1 MKKQRNT
8 NRYLSIIY
16 SFLLSVALGLPFNGY
31 SQNIQITII
40 NPDGV
45 NVCDQSEIVDFEVIN
60 NTGATLEAL
69 SFTLELPTGINYEPS
84 SLIDLSIYNI
94 QEQDISNLNSIV
106 LSSDDFSKDSTLR
119 FSLSIKADMNAITN
133 QQSGSVFR
141 NKLTLNYTGGS
152 KFKQSNAYNLYYP
165 VLSILSVSPT
175 SKTLISGESFTREIT
190 IVNAGNGRVSNF
202 TLTDIHTSGIE
213 LLSVNTG
220 SLNASKDTINLV
232 GTDFSSI
239 GNGDNYFDSNESIV
253 ITETISASGCE
264 ATTISSAITNLWGCS
279 SQIESSVSNAHVS
292 ISLKTPSLSVSTT
305 SDLDA
310 CFGMNTA
317 SSHSVT
323 LLNNGL
329 GRADNLVLDLYK
341 SRGSGYQQDIFSRI
355 DETTITYSI
364 DQASAISITPST
376 TYATDNSGAYACLG
390 SAPIGRVLISLPNL
404 EAGQEIQINFE
415 TYHCNINVCIDDFVK
430 GWKYDIDYTDV
441 CQVNSYSKSGTGQS
455 VNNTNMSIFPESPTD
470 INDGETK
477 QFNFTVS
484 SHNNDLPVGTGAK
497 YRMVFDLPAGLQYSS
512 LEFYNNILWNP
523 ETIDYNTTTNQLS
536 AEYLLPLPSGF
547 NMTKAALN
555 LYLTGDCNMTNA
567 QDGTINIVLNTF
579 YVTDESC
586 DFEIPFVC
594 DETVSVDLHCP
605 SGEVCEGMSFDNFTF
620 ERISFGS
627 PDNNQDG
634 LADTSG
640 SLDYDRIKTNRAMY
654 GDTIRASFTGL
665 VNSSVTNTN
674 WDYAYA
680 NQSIEKGTYLTPVS
694 ASVMVYDAS
703 SATYLNCSNLSLSTS
718 VTNDDKSYTYDISVA
733 SLAENCTDFIGFQYS
748 QGDSVWV
755 YADYR
760 VTTNIGGDVQQYKSS
775 NDYYLSNIEN
785 PTGNDRY
792 QCGYYNDNYTLIGYY
807 FKNASRNYFNVTKC
821 YKRVSQNF
829 YLSIGDCCSNYNGG
843 NLFPS
848 EYRNWG
854 YLKTATV
861 QVPANYTVSNVWL
874 RARRTK
880 KTNSSATQTVYDI
893 PVLSVVGNLYT
904 FDLEQYYENNGG
916 SIKLSDDGFSGT
928 LFMDLSPNC
937 DVPIN
942 SYQDLTWKFNF
953 AQSEY
958 LDGGETGFIEA
969 SNPDRLKFNPPE
981 LKLSSDEPIVDG
993 ISKTVSWDFKVKT
1006 NASSI
1011 DADNA
1016 WIHIKNP
1023 SGDLQI
1029 LHVINDATQDTLL
1042 VDGDLY
1048 RLGFINGSS
1057 TTDLTI
1063 VGTYSACVA
1072 DYITVYAG
1080 YECTSYPATFGDF
1093 TCNFT
1098 SYGLFVEPKPAQMQV
1113 TLTGQNIGDDCSN
1126 TVEVEVDISSVKFA
1140 AVDSIQVAI
1149 STVGNSMSFESAS
1162 AQLQYP
1168 LSSDYQSVADPVL
1181 SNNIYTY
1188 HLVDLNESIA
1198 LNGLPGVHQ
1207 LNKNHVKLKFNMT
1220 LSPDFAP
1227 GHYVAVSISG
1237 QAICGETVPTINLAF
1252 DPSIG
1257 FHLATNSGL
1266 TAELTDS
1273 WSSSWGD
1280 YNNDGYDDLFLTTY
1294 DKTKANILYQNNGD
1308 KTFTKV
1314 TTGNIVTD
1322 KANSVAATWGDYD
1335 NDGYLDLFVANNTGS
1350 KNFLYHNN
1358 GNDTFTRIM
1367 SGPIVE
1373 DGTYCHSA
1381 AWADYDNDGY
1391 LDLFVAEYFPTKTNH
1406 LFHNSGD
1413 GSFTRVENSPVVTDA
1428 GHSIG
1433 AAWGDYNN
1441 DGLVDLFVPNTN
1453 NEPNWLYE
1461 NIGNGQFVKVN
1472 EDVVSLESNSVGCS
1486 WGDYNNDGYIDLFIA
1501 NSGNSS
1507 NFLYT
1512 NNGDGSFSAVTT
1524 GNIVTDKS
1532 NSHGSTWIDIDNDGD
1547 LDLYVTNDQDQD
1559 NYLYR
1564 NEGNGTFSKVVND
1577 LTKLGGES
1585 FGTSISD
1592 YDRDGDYDLFVANHG
1607 NTSNFFFE
1615 NTKGQCSEY
1624 LCLNLI
1630 GTNSNRSAVGTKVR
1644 VKANIYGTNK
1654 WQMHELTAQS
1664 GGGSG
1669 SQNSMNL
1676 IFGLGDASLVD
1687 SLIIEWPSG
1696 YKEIYTDINTSES
1709 GCQVYTEANG
1719 SLISGKAYVDD
1730 NLNCSFDEGEML
1742 FKNVPILIAPNGKK
1756 TYTDANGEYSFYM
1769 NTGTYTLSAEAPLYY
1784 SQHCPINNGDHTVVI
1799 SEIGT
1804 THPNLD
1810 FAFKPETSVADLTA
1824 CLSTTS
1830 LRINFTNDYIVTY
1843 ENIGTDVAYNDTL
1856 IMSFETGIDIVS
1868 STLPWDYK
1876 DGQKLYWYFDAIAP
1890 QTSISF
1896 SVKDSI
1902 TSNVVLGEYATNT
1915 ILISSQSPDAD
1926 YSNNGCND
1934 VALFVGAI
1942 DPNDKLVYPETNIRP
1957 NEALTYR
1964 IRFQNVGNFPADHV
1978 AIYDTISDNLD
1989 LETLKNIQTSH
2000 KASFSILS
2008 GNVLFW
2014 EFKDINLIDS
2024 IHNEPESHGFVQFN
2038 IKPKDNLAYGQ
2049 TIENSALIVFDYYQ
2063 NTPTNN
2069 TEVRLEPNVSVTED
2083 KNSLLVYPQPVVN
2096 QMTAQYKSLNKEE
2109 VNIQICDI
2117 NGKLIRSDKQ
2127 LVEEGWNRFDYYLGS
2142 LNTGM
2147 YLINV
2152 SNSTGNVSK
2161 KILLTKGKL

>member
-1 MKKQRNT
+1 MKKHRKT
-8 NRYLSIIY
+8 IPYLSIIY
-16 SFLLSVALGLPFNGY
+16 SFLLSVSLGLPMNGY
-31 SQNIQITII
+31 SQNIQITIV
-40 NPDGV
+40 NPEGV
-45 NVCDQSEIVDFEVIN
+45 NVCDQSEIVDFEVLN
-60 NTGATLEAL
+60 KSGSSLNAL
-69 SFTLELPTGINYEPS
+69 SFTLELPTGITYEPS

-94 QEQDISNLNSIV
+94 QEQDISNLNAV
-106 LSSDDFSKDSTLR
+106 VFSSNNFHNDSTLR
-119 FSLSIKADMNAITN
+119 FSVSISAGMNAINN
-133 QQSGSVFR
+133 QQSGTVFR
-141 NKLTLNYTGGS
+141 NNLTLNYTGGNKS
-152 KFKQSNAYNLYYP
+152 KQSNAYNIYYP
-165 VLSILSVSPT
+165 VLSILSISPT

-190 IVNAGNGRVSNF
+190 IVNAGNGRVANF
-202 TLTDIHTSGIE
+202 SLSDIHVAGIE
-213 LLSVNTG
+213 LSSVDVGN
-220 SLNASKDTINLV
+220 LNASKDTINLS
-232 GTDFSSI
+232 GADFNTI

-253 ITETISASGCE
+253 ITETINASGCE

-279 SQIESSVSNAHVS
+279 SKIESSVSNAHVS
-292 ISLKTPSLSVSTT
+292 ISLKTPSISVST
-305 SDLDA
+305 SSELDA

-323 LLNNGL
+323 LVNNGL

-355 DETTITYSI
+355 DETSITYSI
-364 DQASAISITPST
+364 DQASPTSIIPST
-376 TYATDNSGAYACLG
+376 TYTTDNSGAYACLG
-390 SAPIGRVLISLPNL
+390 SAPIGRVLLNLPNL
-404 EAGQEIQINFE
+404 EAGQEIQINFK

-430 GWKYDIDYTDV
+430 GWKYDLDYTDV
-441 CQVNSYSKSGTGQS
+441 CQVNTYSKSGTGQATNS
-455 VNNTNMSIFPESPTD
+455 TNMSLFPESPTD

-477 QFNFTVS
+477 LFSFTVS
-484 SHNNDLPVGTGAK
+484 SHKNDLPVGNGAK
-497 YRMVFDLPAGLQYSS
+497 YRVVFDLPAGLLYSN
-512 LEFYNNILWNP
+512 LEFYNNILWSP
-523 ETIDYNTTTNQLS
+523 ETIDYNTSTNQLS

-547 NMTKAALN
+547 NMTKAAFN
-555 LYLTGDCNMTNA
+555 LFLTGDCDMT
-567 QDGTINIVLNTF
+567 GTQEGMVDIIMNVS
-579 YVTDESC
+579 YVTDETC
-586 DFEIPFVC
+586 NFEIPFVC

-605 SGEVCEGMSFDNFTF
+605 SGEICEGMSFDNFTF

-634 LADTSG
+634 LADASG
-640 SLDYDRIKTNRAMY
+640 SLNFDRIKTNRAMY

-665 VNSSVTNTN
+665 VNSSVANVN
-674 WDYAYA
+674 WDFAYA
-680 NQSIEKGTYLTPVS
+680 SQSIEKGTYLTPVS
-694 ASVMVYDAS
+694 ASVLVYDAS
-703 SATYLNCSNLSLSTS
+703 SATYLSCSNLSLSIS
-718 VTNDDKSYTYDISVA
+718 VTDDDKSYTYDISVV
-733 SLAENCTDFIGFQYS
+733 SLSANCSDFDGFQYS

-760 VTTNIGGDVQQYKSS
+760 VSTNIGGDVQQYKSS
-775 NDYYLSNIEN
+775 NAYYLSNIEN

-821 YKRVSQNF
+821 SKRVSQNF

-861 QVPANYTVSNVWL
+861 QVPTNYTVSNVWM

-880 KTNSSATQTVYDI
+880 KTNSSATQTVNDI
-893 PVLSVVGNLYT
+893 PVLSVVNNLYT
-904 FDLEQYYENNGG
+904 FDLGQYYENNGG

-953 AQSEY
+953 AKSEY

-969 SNPDRLKFNPPE
+969 GNPDRVKFNPPE
-981 LKLSSDEPIVDG
+981 LKLSSDNPIVDG
-993 ISKTVSWDFKVKT
+993 VSKTVSWDFKVKT

-1023 SGDLQI
+1023 SGDLAI
-1029 LHVINDATQDTLL
+1029 LHVIDDDTQDTLL
-1042 VDGDLY
+1042 MDGDIY
-1048 RLGFINGSS
+1048 RLGLINGTS

-1080 YECTSYPATFGDF
+1080 YECTSYPATFSDF
-1093 TCNFT
+1093 TCKFT

-1140 AVDSIQVAI
+1140 AVDSIQIAI
-1149 STVGNSMSFESAS
+1149 SAVGNSMSFETAS
-1162 AQLQYP
+1162 GQFQYP
-1168 LSSDYQSVADPVL
+1168 LSSDYQSVADPIL
-1181 SNNIYTY
+1181 SNAIYTY
-1188 HLVDLNESIA
+1188 HLVNLDESIA
-1198 LNGLPGVHQ
+1198 SDGLPGVHQ
-1207 LNKNHVKLKFNMT
+1207 LNKNHIKLKFNMT
-1220 LSPDFAP
+1220 LSPDFVP
-1227 GHYVAVSISG
+1227 GHYVAVSVSG
-1237 QAICGETVPTINLAF
+1237 QAVCGETVPTINLAF

-1257 FHLATNSGL
+1257 FQLATNSCL
-1266 TAELTDS
+1266 TDELTDS

-1280 YNNDGYDDLFLTTY
+1280 YNNDGYDDLFITTY
-1294 DKTKANILYQNNGD
+1294 DKNKPNILYKNNGD

-1314 TTGNIVTD
+1314 IPGTLVTD
-1322 KANSVAATWGDYD
+1322 IANSVAATWGDYD

-1358 GNDTFTRIM
+1358 GNETFSRIM

-1381 AWADYDNDGY
+1381 SWADYDNDGY

-1413 GSFTRVENSPVVTDA
+1413 GTFTRVENSPVVTDA

-1453 NEPNWLYE
+1453 KEENWLYK

-1472 EDVVSLESNSVGCS
+1472 KDVISTASNSVGCS
-1486 WGDYNNDGYIDLFIA
+1486 WGDYNNDGHIDLFIA

-1512 NNGDGSFSAVTT
+1512 NNGDGSFTAVTN
-1524 GNIVTDKS
+1524 GNVVTDKG

-1547 LDLYVTNDQDQD
+1547 LDLYVTNDQNQD

-1564 NEGNGTFSKVVND
+1564 NEGNGNFSKVQND

-1592 YDRDGDYDLFVANHG
+1592 YDKDGDYDLFVANH
-1607 NTSNFFFE
+1607 SDSENFFFE
-1615 NTKGQCSEY
+1615 NTKGQCSSY

-1630 GTNSNRSAVGTKVR
+1630 GTNSNRSAVGTKVKI
-1644 VKANIYGTNK
+1644 KANIYGIDQ
-1654 WQMHELTAQS
+1654 WQMREVNAQS
-1664 GGGSG
+1664 GGGAG
-1669 SQNSMNL
+1669 GQNSLNM

-1696 YKEIYTDINTSES
+1696 YREIQTNITTTLAD
-1709 GCQVYTEANG
+1709 CQVYTEANG

-1730 NLNCSFDEGEML
+1730 NLNCTFDEGEML
-1742 FKNVPILIAPNGKK
+1742 FKNVAIEIAPNGKR
-1756 TYTDANGEYSFYM
+1756 TYTDANGNYSFYM
-1769 NTGTYTLSAEAPLYY
+1769 NTGNYTLLAVTPLYY
-1784 SQHCPINNGDHTVVI
+1784 SQHCPLNNGTHNVVI
-1799 SEIGT
+1799 SEIGS
-1804 THPNLD
+1804 THSNLD
-1810 FAFKPETSVADLTA
+1810 FSFKPETSVADLTA

-1830 LRINFTNDYIVTY
+1830 LRINFTNDYSVTY

-1856 IMSFETGIDIVS
+1856 MMSFETGIDIVS

-1890 QTSISF
+1890 QTSNSF
-1896 SVKDSI
+1896 TVKDSV
-1902 TSNVVLGEYATNT
+1902 TSNVVLGDYATNT
-1915 ILISSQSPDAD
+1915 IQISSESPDAD
-1926 YSNNGCND
+1926 YSNNGCDD

-1942 DPNDKLVYPETNIRP
+1942 DPNDKLVFPESSVRP
-1957 NEALTYR
+1957 NEELTYR
-1964 IRFQNVGNFPADHV
+1964 IRFQNVGNFPAYHV

-1989 LETLKNIQTSH
+1989 LQTLKNIQTSH
-2000 KASFSILS
+2000 DASFSILS
-2008 GNVLFW
+2008 DNVLFW
-2014 EFKDINLIDS
+2014 EFKDINLVDS
-2024 IHNEPESHGFVQFN
+2024 LHNEPESHGFVQFN
-2038 IKPKDNLAYGQ
+2038 ILPKENLPYGIN
-2049 TIENSALIVFDYYQ
+2049 IENSALIVFDYYQ

-2069 TEVRLEPNVSVTED
+2069 TVVRLEPNISVSED
-2083 KNSLLVYPQPVVN
+2083 KNSLIVYPQPVVN
-2096 QMTAQYKSLNKEE
+2096 QMTAQYKSLDKEE
-2109 VNIQICDI
+2109 VLIQICNI
-2117 NGKLIRSDKQ
+2117 NGKLVRSEKKFVQ
-2127 LVEEGWNRFDYYLGS
+2127 KGWNRFDYYLGS
-2142 LNTGM
+2142 LSKGM
-2147 YLINV
+2147 YIISILGSRETI
-2152 SNSTGNVSK
+2152 SK
-2161 KILLTKGKL
+2161 KIILTKNK

>member
-1 MKKQRNT
+1 MKKHRKT
-8 NRYLSIIY
+8 NHYLSFIY
-16 SFLLSVALGLPFNGY
+16 CLLLSVTLGLPFNGY
-31 SQNIQITII
+31 VQNIQISII
-40 NPDGV
+40 NPAGV
-45 NVCDQSEIVDFEVIN
+45 NVCDQSEIVDFEIIN
-60 NTGATLEAL
+60 KTNSSL
-69 SFTLELPTGINYEPS
+69 SSLSLTLELPTGIYYEAS

-94 QEQDISNLNSIV
+94 QEQNISNLNTV
-106 LSSDDFSKDSTLR
+106 VFSSNDLPQDSTLR
-119 FSLSIKADMNAITN
+119 FSVSINADMSAITN

-141 NKLTLNYTGGS
+141 NKLTLNYTDGS

-175 SKTLISGESFTREIT
+175 SKTLISGESFTRDIT
-190 IVNAGNGRVSNF
+190 IVNAGNGRVANF
-202 TLTDIHTSGIE
+202 SLTDIHTAGID
-213 LLSVNTG
+213 LQSVNIG
-220 SLNASKDTINLV
+220 SLNTTKDTISI
-232 GTDFSSI
+232 GGSDFSSI
-239 GNGDNYFDSNESIV
+239 GNQDNYFDSNESI
-253 ITETISASGCE
+253 IISEIISASGCE
-264 ATTISSAITNLWGCS
+264 STTISSAITNLWGCS

-305 SDLDA
+305 SELDA

-317 SSHSVT
+317 SSHSIT
-323 LLNNGL
+323 LVNNGL

-364 DQASAISITPST
+364 DQANAISTTPST
-376 TYATDNSGAYACLG
+376 TYTTDNSGVYACLG
-390 SAPIGRVLISLPNL
+390 NSPIGRILLSLPNL
-404 EAGQEIQINFE
+404 DAGQEIQINFE
-415 TYHCNINVCIDDFVK
+415 TYHCNINICIDDFVK
-430 GWKYDIDYTDV
+430 GWKYELDYTDV
-441 CQVNSYSKSGTGQS
+441 CQVNAYFKSGTGQET
-455 VNNTNMSIFPESPTD
+455 NNTNMSIFPESPTD
-470 INDGETK
+470 INDDETK
-477 QFNFTVS
+477 PFSFTVS

-497 YRMVFDLPAGLQYSS
+497 YRVVFDLPAGLLYSS
-512 LEFYNNILWNP
+512 LEFYNNILWSP
-523 ETIDYNTTTNQLS
+523 ETIDYNTSTNQLT

-547 NMTKAALN
+547 NITKAAFN
-555 LYLTGDCNMTNA
+555 LKLTGDCDMTGA
-567 QDGTINIVLNTF
+567 QEGMLDIVMNVS
-579 YVTDESC
+579 YVTDETC
-586 DFEIPFVC
+586 NFEIPFVC

-605 SGEVCEGMSFDNFTF
+605 SGEVCEGMRFDNFSF
-620 ERISFGS
+620 ERISFGM

-640 SLDYDRIKTNRAMY
+640 DLDFNRIKTNRAMY
-654 GDTIRASFTGL
+654 GDTLRGSFTGF
-665 VNSSVTNTN
+665 VNSSAFNVN
-674 WDYAYA
+674 WDYGYA
-680 NQSIEKGTYLTPVS
+680 TQSIEKGTYLTPIS
-694 ASVMVYDAS
+694 ASVLVYDAS
-703 SATYLNCSNLSLSTS
+703 SGTYLYCTNLNLTSST
-718 VTNDDKSYTYDISVA
+718 NGQDKSFTYDISVA
-733 SLAENCTDFIGFQYS
+733 SLSTNCSDFDDFQYS

-755 YADYR
+755 DADYR
-760 VTTNIGGDVQQYKSS
+760 VSTNIGGDVQQHKSS
-775 NDYYLSNIEN
+775 NIFYLSNTEN
-785 PTGNDRY
+785 PTSNDRY

-807 FKNASRNYFNVTKC
+807 FKNASRNYINVTKC
-821 YKRVSQNF
+821 SKRVSQNF

-848 EYRNWG
+848 EYRNWANI
-854 YLKTATV
+854 KTATV
-861 QVPANYTVSNVWL
+861 EIPANYTVSNVWMKV
-874 RARRTK
+874 RRTK
-880 KTNSSATQTVYDI
+880 KNNSSSTQTINDI
-893 PVLSVVGNLYT
+893 SAISVTGNLYT
-904 FDLEQYYENNGG
+904 FDLEQYYESNGG
-916 SIKLSDDGFSGT
+916 SIQLSDDGFSGT
-928 LFMDLSPNC
+928 LYMDLSPNC

-953 AQSEY
+953 AKSDY

-969 SNPDRLKFNPPE
+969 TNPDRVKFNPPE
-981 LKLSSDEPIVDG
+981 LKLSSDEPIIDG
-993 ISKTVSWDFKVKT
+993 ISKTVTWDLKVKT
-1006 NASSI
+1006 NATSI
-1011 DADNA
+1011 DADNT

-1048 RLGFINGSS
+1048 RLGFINGNS

-1063 VGTYSACVA
+1063 VGTYGACVA

-1080 YECTSYPATFGDF
+1080 YECTSYPATFSDF

-1098 SYGLFVEPKPAQMQV
+1098 SIGLFVEPKPAQMQV
-1113 TLTGQNIGDDCSN
+1113 SLIGQNIGDDCST
-1126 TVEVEVDISSVKFA
+1126 TVQVEVDISSVKFA
-1140 AVDSIQVAI
+1140 AVDSIQVNI
-1149 STVGNSMSFESAS
+1149 SAVGNSMSFESAS

-1168 LSSDYQSVADPVL
+1168 LSSDYQSVADPVS
-1181 SNNIYTY
+1181 SNGIYTY

-1207 LNKNHVKLKFNMT
+1207 LNKNHVKLKFNMN
-1220 LSPDFAP
+1220 LNSSFVP

-1237 QAICGETVPTINLAF
+1237 QAVCGETIPTINLAF

-1266 TAELTDS
+1266 TDELTDS

-1294 DKTKANILYQNNGD
+1294 DKTKPNILYKNNGD
-1308 KTFTKV
+1308 KTFTKI
-1314 TTGNIVTD
+1314 TTGAIVTD
-1322 KANSVAATWGDYD
+1322 IANSVAATWGDYD

-1358 GNDTFTRIM
+1358 GNSTFSRIM

-1381 AWADYDNDGY
+1381 SWADYDNDGY
-1391 LDLFVAEYFPTKTNH
+1391 LDLFVAEYFPTKNNH

-1413 GSFTRVENSPVVTDA
+1413 GTFTRVENSPVVTDA

-1486 WGDYNNDGYIDLFIA
+1486 WGDYNNDGYLDLFIA

-1512 NNGDGSFSAVTT
+1512 NNGDGSFSSITT
-1524 GNIVTDKS
+1524 GNVVTDKG

-1559 NYLYR
+1559 NLLYR
-1564 NEGNGTFSKVVND
+1564 NEGDGSFSKIEND

-1592 YDRDGDYDLFVANHG
+1592 YDKDGDYDLFVANHG
-1607 NTSNFFFE
+1607 DTENFFFE
-1615 NTKGQCSEY
+1615 NTKGQCSQY

-1630 GTNSNRSAVGTKVR
+1630 GTNSNRSAIGTKVR
-1644 VKANIYGTNK
+1644 VKANIYGTDQ
-1654 WQMHELTAQS
+1654 WQLREVNAQS
-1664 GGGSG
+1664 GGGAG
-1669 SQNSMNL
+1669 GQNSLNV

-1696 YKEIYTDINTSES
+1696 YREVQTNINPSES
-1709 GCQVYTEANG
+1709 NCQVYTEANG

-1730 NLNCSFDEGEML
+1730 NLNCTFDDGEML
-1742 FKNVPILIAPNGKK
+1742 FKNVAIVIAPNGKK
-1756 TYTDANGEYSFYM
+1756 TYTDTNGNYSFYM
-1769 NTGTYTLSAEAPLYY
+1769 NTGNYTLSAEAPLYY
-1784 SQHCPINNGDHTVVI
+1784 SQHCPINNGTHNVVV
-1799 SEIGT
+1799 SEIGSA
-1804 THPNLD
+1804 HPNID

-1856 IMSFETGIDIVS
+1856 MMSFETGIDIVS

-1876 DGQKLYWYFDAIAP
+1876 DGHKLYWYFDAIAP

-1902 TSNVVLGEYATNT
+1902 TSNVVLGDYATNT
-1915 ILISSQSPDAD
+1915 ILISSESPDAD
-1926 YSNNGCND
+1926 YSNNGCDD

-1942 DPNDKLVYPETNIRP
+1942 DPNDKLVYPTTNIKP
-1957 NEALTYR
+1957 KEELTYR

-2000 KASFSILS
+2000 KANFSILS

-2024 IHNEPESHGFVQFN
+2024 VRNEPESHGFVQFK
-2038 IKPKDNLAYGQ
+2038 ILPKTNLAYGQ

-2069 TEVRLEPNVSVTED
+2069 TQVRLEPYISVAED
-2083 KNSLLVYPQPVVN
+2083 KNSLVVYPQPVVN

-2109 VNIQICDI
+2109 VHIQICDI
-2117 NGKLIRSDKQ
+2117 NGKLIRSEKQ

-2142 LNTGM
+2142 LNNGM
-2147 YLINV
+2147 YLINIH
-2152 SNSTGNVSK
+2152 SSKGNISQ
-2161 KILLTKGKL
+2161 KILLIRGS